1 MTVLILEEH
10 SSVLPEWWRRRLRA
24 RTLIY
29 LDAHLD
35 LQYVSPKR
43 LLDLEQCT
51 TAEAV
56 KRLEKPHHLVP
67 DRNFSYSLEDFLYP
81 AHRLGLIERL
91 IWVTPPHVKT
101 GYSRAIL
108 DRLQQMD
115 GVLMDDLAS
124 FRTASEGWIEGRL
137 LGLAITICNYR
148 QLESMGLPAD
158 SLIDIDT
165 DYFVTVPGDEAWVN
179 PRDVFEV
186 LDRLPLK
193 PELITVSRS
202 VSSGFMPLRYRF
214 FADYLAAL
222 WENRHQDA
230 AHFEQVFRL
239 ERQLRGGDVPA
250 ALTGCKRE
258 LDRHPRCAATHYLLS
273 LGEQDPEQAAEH
285 QRQAEESCSGYRPD
299 VLRSACEIPN
309 RQLPVGPSTMLALE
323 KQLTETRDNPEKL
336 ALAQVALGL
345 IYCAG
350 GQVARACALYQQGAQ
365 HFQHH
370 PELALEIGKRLLG
383 SDRADMFLTAALLDD
398 KTRAA
403 AHVFLAHSHARRG
416 SLLHAV
422 EHLETAHQMTPAWP
436 QVLSMLA
443 ELHQKLGNEQRA
455 QALQTQYRHQQRQTE
470 LLAQRLAPEGRA
482 PVGQNE
488 ALH

>member
-1 MTVLILEEH
+1 VTVLILEEH
-10 SSVLPEWWRRRLRA
+10 SSVLPEWWSRGLRA

-43 LLDLEQCT
+43 LGDLEQCT
-51 TAEAV
+51 TVQAV
-56 KRLEKPHHLVP
+56 KRLEKTHHLLP

-81 AHRLGLIERL
+81 AHRLGMIERL
-91 IWVTPPHVKT
+91 IWVAPPHVQQ

-115 GVLMDDLAS
+115 GVQMDDLAS
-124 FRTASEGWIEGRL
+124 FRKAADGWIEGRL
-137 LGLAITICNYR
+137 LGLAIAVCNYR
-148 QLESMGLPAD
+148 QLESMALPAD
-158 SLIDIDT
+158 TLIDIDT
-165 DYFVTVPGDEAWVN
+165 DYFVTVPGDEVWVN
-179 PRDVFEV
+179 PRDVFEA
-186 LDRLPLK
+186 LSRLPVK

-222 WENRHQDA
+222 LEKRHQDA
-230 AHFEQVFRL
+230 AHYEQVFRL
-239 ERQLRGGDVPA
+239 ACQLRSEDVA
-250 ALTGCKRE
+250 AVRAGCKRE
-258 LDRHPRCAATHYLLS
+258 LQDHPRCAATHYLLS
-273 LGEQDPEQAAEH
+273 LSEQDPEQAAEH
-285 QRQAEESCSGYRPD
+285 QRQAEELCSGYRPD

-309 RQLPVGPSTMLALE
+309 RRLPVGLQAMCALE
-323 KQLTETRDNPEKL
+323 ERLTEVRDTAEKL
-336 ALAQVALGL
+336 ALAQIALGL
-345 IYCAG
+345 IYCVG

-365 HFQHH
+365 QLQHH

-383 SDRADMFLTAALLDD
+383 SDGAEGFLTAALLDD

-403 AHVFLAHSHARRG
+403 AHVFLAHFHANRG

-422 EHLETAHQMTPAWP
+422 EHLEAAHEMTPAWL

-443 ELHQKLGNEQRA
+443 ELHRRLGNQQRA
-455 QALQTQYRHQQRQTE
+455 QTLLTQYGHQRHQTE
-470 LLAQRLAPEGRA
+470 LLAQSLAPEGRGC
-482 PVGQNE
+482 VRE
-488 ALH
+488 E